1 MNHKIAIIGAGISGL
16 STAYF
21 LNKNNINDIKI
32 FDSSSKS
39 GGVIQTFI
47 NDKYTYELGPNTLS
61 VSDSRVIEMFSDLN
75 LKTVYP
81 SEKSKNRY
89 ILKNGHI
96 QKLPNSL
103 FNFLFTKLF
112 STRTKIKI
120 LFEFFNKKKN
130 NKLDESVHEF
140 FKRRFNSEFADYVI
154 NPFIAGTYSGNP
166 KNISLKHAFPILY
179 ELEKKFGSLTKG
191 FIKKNKSKYKIKRK
205 IISFQSGLSE
215 LVETLSKR
223 FEDKIHYKSK
233 VNAILYEND
242 KISLEYDLNGNI
254 KKEQFDKV
262 VITIPTYK
270 LQNINFDKKS
280 IKYAD
285 MIKDIYYPPLAT
297 VTLSYKSTSFKQKLN
312 GFGLLVPKKENLNI
326 LGVLY
331 LSSMFNNRAPYD
343 ETLITVFV
351 GGARQPEL
359 AVMDETKLLDYIYK
373 DLKRIYE
380 ISEKPLFISSK
391 RWKKSIPQYEINY
404 QKFLDAISTLETNC
418 PGLIFNGNFK
428 NGISLENNILNSL
441 NVAKQLNEQR
451 I

>member
-16 STAYF
+16 SSAYF
-21 LNKNNINDIKI
+21 LNKNNMNNIKI
-32 FDSSSKS
+32 FESSSRP
-39 GGVIQTFI
+39 GGVIQTFT

-61 VSDSRVIEMFSDLN
+61 VSDSRVVEMFSDLS
-75 LKTVYP
+75 LKMINP
-81 SEKSKNRY
+81 STKSKNRY
-89 ILKNGHI
+89 IFKNGLI
-96 QKLPNSL
+96 QKLPNS
-103 FNFLFTKLF
+103 FCDFLFTKLF
-112 STRTKIKI
+112 SNRTKIKI
-120 LFEFFNKKKN
+120 LFEFFNNKKN
-130 NKLDESVHEF
+130 NHLDESVHEF

-179 ELEKKFGSLTKG
+179 KLEKKFGSLTKG

-205 IISFQSGLSE
+205 IISFNGGLSE
-215 LVETLSKR
+215 LIETLSER
-223 FEDKIHYKSK
+223 FENEIQYKSK
-233 VNAILYEND
+233 VNSISYEND
-242 KISLEYDLNGNI
+242 KITLEYNFKGNI
-254 KKEQFDKV
+254 QKEQFDRV
-262 VITIPTYK
+262 IITIPTYK
-270 LQNINFDKKS
+270 LQSINFDKKS
-280 IKYAD
+280 IKYAN
-285 MIKDIYYPPLAT
+285 MIKDIYYPPLT
-297 VTLSYKSTSFKQKLN
+297 TITLSYKSKSFKRKLN

-331 LSSMFNNRAPYD
+331 LSSMFNNRAPED

-359 AVMDETKLLDYIYK
+359 ALMNETKLLDYVYK
-373 DLKRIYE
+373 DLNRIYK
-380 ISEKPLFISSK
+380 INEKPLFVSSK

-404 QKFLDAISTLETNC
+404 QKFLDAISYLETNC